1 MESCVIKA
9 NYIYLYSRNSIADS
23 LQNNVEKL
31 GKKLFIWKIEILF
44 KNKFPRWISQYDFLL
59 IHFITVIKGI

>member
-9 NYIYLYSRNSIADS
+9 NYIYLHSRNSIADS

-31 GKKLFIWKIEILF
+31 GKKLFIWKTEILF
-44 KNKFPRWISQYDFLL
+44 KNKFSQWISQYDFLL
-59 IHFITVIKGI
+59 IHFITVIIYN

>member
-9 NYIYLYSRNSIADS
+9 NYIYLHSRNSIADS

-31 GKKLFIWKIEILF
+31 GKKLFIWKTEILF
-44 KNKFPRWISQYDFLL
+44 KNKFSQ
-59 IHFITVIKGI
+59 